1 MVWVPMLCL
10 VLSVTV
16 SAVAAFTDFRTGHIP
31 NWLTYGATATG
42 FGLNAI
48 GPEGL
53 VRGTLAAVA
62 GMVVCGLMPYVLYR
76 KDAIGGGDVKLFVAL
91 GALLGAYSGIEAQF
105 LAYCAG
111 SLFALARLAWHGRLM
126 AVLANSLYLAVNPV
140 LLKRWR
146 RDIAPES
153 LHRIRFGGA
162 ILAGALLSAM
172 TRSPYLL
179 T

>member
-10 VLSVTV
+10 VLSVAV
-16 SAVAAFTDFRTGHIP
+16 ASVAAFTDFRTGHIP
-31 NWLTYGATATG
+31 NWLTYGAALAG
-42 FGLNAI
+42 VVLNAV
-48 GPEGL
+48 GPEGF
-53 VRGTLAAVA
+53 VRGTVAAVF
-62 GMVVCGLMPYVLYR
+62 GMIVCGVVPYVFYR
-76 KDAIGGGDVKLFVAL
+76 KDAIGGGDVKLFIAL

-126 AVLANSLYLAVNPV
+126 AVLANSLFLAVNPV
-140 LLKRWR
+140 LPKRWR

-172 TRSPYLL
+172 SRSPYLL